1 MKQLFAKLKSSYE
14 IFLKTNW
21 QGTTSVKRQN
31 QLLSFCFALP
41 DKFSLDDCSHLFAYF
56 PETFYFSANNEEFL
70 AVGNIHSLS
79 ASGSFRWK
87 ELEKQYA
94 DFPPPLLNS
103 NKTDFINSPLFL
115 ATVKFDTEKKSAEWS
130 NFKNCELYIPK
141 FLIKFDAPTPLLRF
155 NVFVDDTFSID
166 NSVLEFSS
174 VLSTIFQHNITKHV
188 EKTIEYDRKISSP
201 DDKELW
207 QRNVEKALSEIRKTS
222 LTKIVLARRISM
234 RMNKSVYLA
243 DLPGRLKKA
252 NPNSNI
258 FYIKKNDTV
267 FLGASPEIL
276 IEVKENN
283 ILTEAIAGSR
293 KRGNTDEED
302 IFLENELRNSEKEIN
317 EHRSVVNFLVDN
329 LNNLASSVKYKIVP
343 DVKKLTSI
351 QHLSTQITAKIK
363 SDKSF
368 FTIVDKLFPTP
379 AVCGNP
385 KEKAIALISGLEEFD
400 RGLYAGLIGWISPS
414 SAKLVVAIRSALIIK
429 NTIFVY
435 AGCGIVEGSDPES
448 EFTETEIKF
457 KTILSTL
464 NEKN

>member
-1 MKQLFAKLKSSYE
+1 MKQFFAKLKSSYE
-14 IFLKTNW
+14 IFLKKNW
-21 QGTTSVKRQN
+21 AEIESKEKHN
-31 QLLSFCFALP
+31 QLLSFCFTLP
-41 DKFSLDDCSHLFAYF
+41 DKFSLDDCSHLFTHSQ
-56 PETFYFSANNEEFL
+56 EIFYFSAKNEEFL

-79 ASGSFRWK
+79 ASGSLRWK

-94 DFPPPLLNS
+94 GFPPPLMNS
-103 NKTDFINSPLFL
+103 HQPIFINSPLFL
-115 ATVKFDTEKKSAEWS
+115 AAVKFDTKKQSAEWS
-130 NFKNCELYIPK
+130 NFKNCELHIPK
-141 FLIKFDAPTPLLRF
+141 FLIIFDTPTPLFRF

-166 NSVLEFSS
+166 NLVLEFSS
-174 VLSTIFQHNITKHV
+174 VLKTIFHNNLNKRD
-188 EKTIEYDRKISSP
+188 EKSIEYNSKINSP

-207 QRNVEKALSEIRKTS
+207 QRNIEKALSEIRKTS

-234 RMNKSVYLA
+234 EMKEHAYLA
-243 DLPGRLKKA
+243 DLPGKLKKA
-252 NPNSNI
+252 NPTSNI
-258 FYIKKNDTV
+258 FYIKKNDSI

-276 IEVKENN
+276 IELKEKV
-283 ILTEAIAGSR
+283 IQTEAIAGSR
-293 KRGNTDEED
+293 KRGSTNEED

-329 LNNLASSVKYKIVP
+329 LKDLALSVKYKVVP

-351 QHLSTQITAKIK
+351 QHLSTQITANIK

-385 KEKAIALISGLEEFD
+385 KEKAMLLISELEEFD

-414 SAKLVVAIRSALIIK
+414 SAKLVVAIRSALINK

-448 EFTETEIKF
+448 EFTETETKF